1 MLKKILITNLFL
13 LLLNFTPSIAQELN
27 CEYFE
32 GEWKGNKKG
41 TGYSGEISVIFEDNC
56 KYKWI
61 GSKGQTVTPGKIK
74 FKKNNKIHYIN
85 GAGSRGKVTLEG
97 NTLTFRN
104 IFTGNSYKVIVTKD
118 N

>member
-1 MLKKILITNLFL
+1 MLKQIIIINLFL
-13 LLLNFTPSIAQELN
+13 LSLSFTPSISQELN

-41 TGYSGEISVIFEDNC
+41 TGYSGKISVIFKNNC

-61 GSKGQTVTPGKIK
+61 GSQGHTVTPGKIK
-74 FKKNNKIHYIN
+74 FKKNKISYIN
-85 GAGSRGKVTLEG
+85 SAGSRGKVTLEG

-104 IFTGNSYKVIVTKD
+104 VYTGNSYKVVVTKE
-118 N
+118 

>member
-13 LLLNFTPSIAQELN
+13 LSLIFTPSIAQELN
-27 CEYFE
+27 CEYFV

-74 FKKNNKIHYIN
+74 LKKIIKYTI
-85 GAGSRGKVTLEG
+85 
-97 NTLTFRN
+97 
-104 IFTGNSYKVIVTKD
+104 
-118 N
+118 

>member
-13 LLLNFTPSIAQELN
+13 LSLSFTSSIAQELN

-41 TGYSGEISVIFEDNC
+41 TGYSGEISVIFKNNC

-61 GSKGQTVTPGKIK
+61 GSRGQTVTPGKIK
-74 FKKNNKIHYIN
+74 FKKNKISYIN
-85 GAGSRGKVTLEG
+85 GAGSRGKVTLED

-104 IFTGNSYKVIVTKD
+104 VYTGNSYKVIVTK
-118 N
+118 NN

>member
-1 MLKKILITNLFL
+1 MLKQILIINLFL
-13 LLLNFTPSIAQELN
+13 LSLSFTSSIAQELN

-41 TGYSGEISVIFEDNC
+41 TGYSGEISVIFKNNC

-61 GSKGQTVTPGKIK
+61 GSRGQTVTPGKIK
-74 FKKNNKIHYIN
+74 FKKNKISYIN
-85 GAGSRGKVTLEG
+85 GAGSRGKVTLED

-104 IFTGNSYKVIVTKD
+104 VYTGNSYKVVVTKK
-118 N
+118 

>member
-13 LLLNFTPSIAQELN
+13 LSLSFTSSIAQELN

-41 TGYSGEISVIFEDNC
+41 TGYSGEISVIFKNNC

-61 GSKGQTVTPGKIK
+61 GSRGQTVTPGKIK
-74 FKKNNKIHYIN
+74 FKKNKISYIN
-85 GAGSRGKVTLEG
+85 GAGSRGKVTLED

-104 IFTGNSYKVIVTKD
+104 VYTGNSYKVVVTKK
-118 N
+118 